1 MKGRL
6 IMSEESNLITLYDED
21 GAEVQFEHLDTFE
34 IDERV
39 YIVLLE
45 VLESGEEND
54 EVVIFRLSEDEN
66 GEEMLSVIE
75 DEGELMEAF
84 AEFESRLED
93 VEE

>member
-1 MKGRL
+1 
-6 IMSEESNLITLYDED
+6 MSEESNLITLYDED

-34 IDERV
+34 IDEKV

-45 VLESGEEND
+45 VLASGEEND

-66 GEEMLSVIE
+66 GEELLSVIE
-75 DEGELMEAF
+75 DEGELMQAF

-93 VEE
+93 IEE